1 MNIEKAKQFDIT
13 EEQII
18 GIYEEIIVLSKKA
31 PDSPIN
37 KFKLK
42 FINEL
47 LAKANSLLGKEY
59 HPLKDFDSFNE
70 EELPT
75 SSDVVFILSQ
85 YLKVMDKFRY
95 DHTTSRL
102 GDWSW
107 AIDNEKNGLWTKR
120 PKSLNND

>member
-1 MNIEKAKQFDIT
+1 MKIETAKQFDMT
-13 EEQII
+13 EEQLI
-18 GIYEEIIVLSKKA
+18 GLYEEMLVLSKKS
-31 PDSPIN
+31 PDGPTN

-47 LAKANSLLGKEY
+47 LAKANSLLGDSY
-59 HPLKDFDSFNE
+59 HPLKDFDTFDE

-95 DHTTSRL
+95 DNTILDFGTRYWKT
-102 GDWSW
+102 D
-107 AIDNEKNGLWTKR
+107 DRKNNLQTKH
-120 PKSLNND
+120 PKYLNND

>member
-1 MNIEKAKQFDIT
+1 MNIEKAKLFDIT

-18 GIYEEIIVLSKKA
+18 GIYEEIIVLSKKT

-47 LAKANSLLGKEY
+47 LTKANSLLGKDY
-59 HPLKDFDSFNE
+59 HPLKDLVSFNE

-107 AIDNEKNGLWTKR
+107 TIDNEKNGLRTKR
-120 PKSLNND
+120 PKYLNND